1 LYRTALTV
9 SLDANV
15 PNGGSPAQAV
25 GRSVEAYCNALDRAE
40 GENARVVL
48 EWDRDAAARHAAAAA
63 AAADR
68 LAEATDGYG
77 ATDWRDAFL
86 LGAGGGAAAAT
97 ESLVDRATSA
107 FVGGGGGGAS
117 SFDDDRWTK
126 VVRLRAMN
134 GCDGGSAA
142 YLTLRVTPPVEGA
155 GGGGDVVVARGPRPD
170 GPPRGPKP
178 DGPPR
183 GPKPDDGPPPG
194 PLSG

>member
-1 LYRTALTV
+1 MYRTALTV

-86 LGAGGGAAAAT
+86 LGGGGGAAAAT

-155 GGGGDVVVARGPRPD
+155 GWGGDVVVARGPRPD

-178 DGPPR
+178 D
-183 GPKPDDGPPPG
+183 DGPPPG
-194 PLSG
+194 ALSG